1 MAKKGG
7 GKMGEEYNATF
18 DDYAWSDKRANRA
31 RKLFTPPV
39 MKKIIAACH
48 KIDLNDTDPVSGAP
62 NSDAFNEFK
71 DACNDVLKSPADGSP
86 TEINYFIQEIWVA
99 SKISRRMQHELKPCW

>member
-39 MKKIIAACH
+39 MKKIIAACY
-48 KIDLNDTDPVSGAP
+48 KIDQNHNDP
-62 NSDAFNEFK
+62 DAFNEFK
-71 DACNDVLKSPADGSP
+71 NACNDVLKSPADGST
-86 TEINYFIQEIWVA
+86 TEINYFIQEIWEA